1 MADERPV
8 VNVTPGNPIKSQ
20 AELDSQMV
28 QSTREP
34 VFPGENPSKPRFP
47 GDNPNAEA
55 DRQEMMNQLQEIADP
70 RGERFADHEMS
81 EEEAAARAKIAEFL
95 KLPMEERIA
104 RTAVVLDRGIV
115 QDRLKVDCPPDLHY
129 EWVRNDPLEIDR
141 MRTLGYWVDEVY
153 ASRRAIH
160 SDGTSGNQV
169 ADVICMMTMKENREM
184 IDRVYLEKQLKATR
198 RPKKAQEDE
207 EFESATARATEGI
220 IPTFSESNQ
229 RTVTAADVRAAL
241 ARANGQTQVQR

>member
-1 MADERPV
+1 MAEERPV

-20 AELDSQMV
+20 AQIDSSMV
-28 QSTREP
+28 QSNTRD
-34 VFPGENPSKPRFP
+34 PGSFLPPNMKPFP
-47 GDNPNAEA
+47 GDNPNAAA
-55 DRQEMMNQLQEIADP
+55 DRAETTENLQDLADP
-70 RGERFADHEMS
+70 RGSRFEEYEMS
-81 EEEAAARAKIAEFL
+81 DDEARARAKVAEFL
-95 KLPMEERIA
+95 KLPMEERLA

-129 EWVRNDPLEIDR
+129 EWVRNDPMEIDR
-141 MRTLGYWVDEVY
+141 MRTLGFWIDETY
-153 ASRRAIH
+153 ASRRAVH

-169 ADVICMMTMKENREM
+169 ADVICMMTMKQNKEM
-184 IDRVYLEKQLKATR
+184 IDAVYLEKQIRATR

-207 EFESATARATEGI
+207 GFAEQTARDTGGI

-229 RTVTAADVRAAL
+229 RSVTAADVRAAL